1 MCKSV
6 GVNFELPP
14 DMSVSVA
21 TTTATATSLGPDI
34 SAGTTTVED
43 KIATMLDTETTTY
56 AWTSVRLPPSPQ
68 LPPSPY
74 LTPPPTDSLSKTP
87 PVLKLHHQRQL
98 LKQHFLERNPLSH
111 VALALLH
118 GCRLGELRCA
128 VAWGCG
134 CGVGRGECVFVSAG
148 RGEEGIFGFFGGG
161 RGVLQRRG

>member
-56 AWTSVRLPPSPQ
+56 AWTSVRLLPFPSNPISNT
-68 LPPSPY
+68 LLDP
-74 LTPPPTDSLSKTP
+74 LSKTP
-87 PVLKLHHQRQL
+87 PALKLHLQRQL

-111 VALALLH
+111 VALALLY
-118 GCRLGELRCA
+118 GCRLGGLRCA
-128 VAWGCG
+128 VAWGCA
-134 CGVGRGECVFVSAG
+134 CGVGRGECVFVGAG
-148 RGEEGIFGFFGGG
+148 RGEEGICGFFGGL
-161 RGVLQRRG
+161 RGVLHRRG